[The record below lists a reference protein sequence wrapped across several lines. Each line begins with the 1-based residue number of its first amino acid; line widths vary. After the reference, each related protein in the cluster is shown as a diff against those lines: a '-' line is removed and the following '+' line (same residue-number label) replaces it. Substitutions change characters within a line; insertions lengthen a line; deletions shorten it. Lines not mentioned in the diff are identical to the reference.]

1 MTTDIDKTEAFA
13 ERVFQS
19 LSGAFDIYGMY
30 LGDRLGYYAALAGG
44 QAMAPRELASATG
57 TQERYAREWLE
68 QQATTGVLEADGR
81 AADPRE
87 RRYRLSPEHAEALA
101 NPDSLNYLAPIARLF
116 AGVASQM
123 GPLLEAYRNGG
134 GVPYAAYGRDLI
146 EGQAAVNRP
155 AFLQQLGQEWLPA
168 IPEVH
173 DRLQAGGRVADI
185 GCGAGWSGIG
195 IAQAYPRAR
204 VDGYDLDA
212 ESIELAV
219 ANARAYGV
227 EDRVAF
233 HCRDAGDEGIA
244 GEYDLVIALECVH
257 DVADPVRVLRTM
269 RRLAADRGTVVVVDE
284 RVADEFGGDGDDV
297 EWMMYGWSMLHCLPA
312 GMTEDGSRGTGTVMR
327 LPVLRGY
334 AQEAGFSDVR
344 VLPIDNFLFRF
355 YQLTP

>member
-1 MTTDIDKTEAFA
+1 
-13 ERVFQS
+13 
-19 LSGAFDIYGMY
+19 
-30 LGDRLGYYAALAGG
+30 
-44 QAMAPRELASATG
+44 
-57 TQERYAREWLE
+57 
-68 QQATTGVLEADGR
+68 VLETDGR
-81 AADPRE
+81 VADPRE

-101 NPDSLNYLAPIARLF
+101 NPDSLYYLAPIARLF
-116 AGVASQM
+116 AGVASQL

-173 DRLQAGGRVADI
+173 KRLQAGGRVADI

-204 VDGYDLDA
+204 IDGYDLDV

-269 RRLAADRGTVVVVDE
+269 HRLAADQGTVVVVDE